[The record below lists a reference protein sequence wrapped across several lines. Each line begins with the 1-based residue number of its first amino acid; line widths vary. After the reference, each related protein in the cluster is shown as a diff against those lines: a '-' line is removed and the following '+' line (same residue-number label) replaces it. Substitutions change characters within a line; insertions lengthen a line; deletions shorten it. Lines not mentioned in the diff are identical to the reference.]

1 MDDQMP
7 EQFYTKKEIYERFSS
22 MFDDLKGDLAETRS
36 AVKKYNGL
44 HEKVEKNIQVM
55 DQCKE
60 RLDKQINRCNEVQA
74 GKVAKASV
82 ADYIVKLWPVVL
94 MTIIFILSR
103 M

>member
-1 MDDQMP
+1 MT
-7 EQFYTKKEIYERFSS
+7 EQWYNNKELFEKFNG
-22 MFDDLKGDLAETRS
+22 MFEDLKDDLTETRE

-44 HEKVEKNIQVM
+44 HEKVEKNIQVV

-82 ADYIVKLWPVVL
+82 VDYIVKLWPVVL